1 MLLKFKKVY
10 LRLCIKAQKSG
21 IISAEGRWSMKR
33 KVYDKMLEWKAKYA
47 GRYALMLD
55 GARRVGKS
63 WLAEEFA
70 KVEYDSY
77 VLIDFSKAKKDV
89 KNLFDDYL
97 DDLDTFFMMLETMM
111 KVRLVKGRSLVVFDE
126 VQRFPR
132 AREAIKHL
140 VKDGRLHYMQ
150 TGALIHKK
158 NSVEGKLIHTDKMKT
173 HADTL
178 NHNQ

>member
-21 IISAEGRWSMKR
+21 IIYAEGRWSMKR

-70 KVEYDSY
+70 KAEYDSY
-77 VLIDFSKAKKDV
+77 VLIDFSKATVRTPVMSKTPSYFKYDLPSYFTAALENTPVKLEKKNCAVDTSSLQCFE
-89 KNLFDDYL
+89 NFSDY
-97 DDLDTFFMMLETMM
+97 
-111 KVRLVKGRSLVVFDE
+111 
-126 VQRFPR
+126 
-132 AREAIKHL
+132 AREI
-140 VKDGRLHYMQ
+140 VWFGRRSQ
-150 TGALIHKK
+150 
-158 NSVEGKLIHTDKMKT
+158 KLNVLESDKSCFTD
-173 HADTL
+173 
-178 NHNQ
+178 

>member
-1 MLLKFKKVY
+1 
-10 LRLCIKAQKSG
+10 
-21 IISAEGRWSMKR
+21 MKR
-33 KVYDKMLEWKAKYA
+33 KAYEKMLEWKAKYA
-47 GRYALMLD
+47 DRYALMLD

-70 KVEYDSY
+70 KAEYDSY

-132 AREAIKHL
+132 AREAIKHF
-140 VKDGRLHYMQ
+140 VKDGRFHYME
-150 TGALIHKK
+150 TGSLISIEVIAKPS
-158 NSVEGKLIHTDKMKT
+158 SVELSGDFV
-173 HADTL
+173 A
-178 NHNQ
+178 